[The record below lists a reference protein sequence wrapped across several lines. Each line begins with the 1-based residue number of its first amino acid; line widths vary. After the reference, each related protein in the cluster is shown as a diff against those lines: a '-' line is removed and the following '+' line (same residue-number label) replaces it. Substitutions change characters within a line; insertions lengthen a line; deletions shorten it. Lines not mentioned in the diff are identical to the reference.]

1 MITRGAWLISWI
13 ILEVITSW
21 RKKNSFPRLLTHFR
35 YAPVA
40 TFIFFLVTVIAY
52 DQAMILRSKQSIR
65 QYVHGSGSPEASP
78 SLELHS
84 NYRGWCGNGYTA
96 AIYDNY
102 ADTAAEGFA
111 SSDPAVRARSL
122 RASIEVYDGLNGV
135 NDGPFP
141 HLIEQARIDP
151 DPLVRRIA
159 AEFRAEPF
167 IVDRKTLDCRTAD
180 KNDVL
185 SRIELPKESEV
196 KNFSL
201 NAIEKDKAGFV
212 IKADWGGG
220 VYHYE
225 IQFNF
230 RCKGNSFYLYRVKKV
245 SFSTTNPDS
254 GVFLDKKRV
263 KVTKIEPNLAIE
275 KFVMTRYL

>member
-1 MITRGAWLISWI
+1 MIRLLFRILASFASAYVFVLFSSIFWRTSGFWVITLGAWLISWI

-21 RKKNSFPRLLTHFR
+21 RKKNFFPRLLTHFR

-52 DQAMILRSKQSIR
+52 DQVMILRSKSMIR
-65 QYVHGSGSPEASP
+65 QYVYGSASPEASP

-96 AIYDNY
+96 AIYDQY

-111 SSDPAVRARSL
+111 SSDPAIRARSL

-141 HLIEQARIDP
+141 NLIEQARTDP

-159 AEFRAEPF
+159 DEFRAETF
-167 IVDRKTLDCRTAD
+167 VLNQKTARTLDC
-180 KNDVL
+180 VWL
-185 SRIELPKESEV
+185 
-196 KNFSL
+196 
-201 NAIEKDKAGFV
+201 
-212 IKADWGGG
+212 
-220 VYHYE
+220 
-225 IQFNF
+225 
-230 RCKGNSFYLYRVKKV
+230 
-245 SFSTTNPDS
+245 
-254 GVFLDKKRV
+254 
-263 KVTKIEPNLAIE
+263 
-275 KFVMTRYL
+275 